1 MTIELSSLP
10 AASPVAPEDP
20 AGAFRL
26 AGADVEG
33 GHAVVVGTASG
44 VYRLGDP
51 LPAGGAPAPHLD
63 ELLAHPPRWGPLL
76 EARAGAAARPAPPP
90 VPTPRAAPP
99 PPAEP

>member
-44 VYRLGDP
+44 VYRLGDL
-51 LPAGGAPAPHLD
+51 LPAGVAVPAHVD
-63 ELLAHPPRWGPLL
+63 ELLADWPRWELVL
-76 EARAGAAARPAPPP
+76 EAVAGAAAELAQPV
-90 VPTPRAAPP
+90 VPTGWALPVR
-99 PPAEP
+99 